1 MSECVIHVCV
11 LVVGVHMLD
20 VSNLSL
26 FHKDV
31 FYSMMTVMDL
41 AIPEFM
47 ALSDKLPV
55 DIVHMT
61 FTSCAVPIVEI
72 LSAFT
77 LIWL

>member
-1 MSECVIHVCV
+1 MSIEQRTWQILSIDFFCPCFCVSECVIHVCV

-47 ALSDKLPV
+47 AL
-55 DIVHMT
+55 
-61 FTSCAVPIVEI
+61 
-72 LSAFT
+72 
-77 LIWL
+77 

>member
-11 LVVGVHMLD
+11 LVVGVQMLD

-31 FYSMMTVMDL
+31 FYFMMTVMNL

-47 ALSDKLPV
+47 AL
-55 DIVHMT
+55 
-61 FTSCAVPIVEI
+61 
-72 LSAFT
+72 
-77 LIWL
+77 

>member
-1 MSECVIHVCV
+1 MFLCVRVCNTCMCI
-11 LVVGVHMLD
+11 GRRGTLD

-47 ALSDKLPV
+47 AL
-55 DIVHMT
+55 
-61 FTSCAVPIVEI
+61 
-72 LSAFT
+72 
-77 LIWL
+77 

>member
-1 MSECVIHVCV
+1 MSRELGRFYSIDFFVHVFVCQCLIHVCV

-47 ALSDKLPV
+47 AL
-55 DIVHMT
+55 
-61 FTSCAVPIVEI
+61 
-72 LSAFT
+72 
-77 LIWL
+77 

>member
-11 LVVGVHMLD
+11 LVVGVQMLD

-47 ALSDKLPV
+47 AL
-55 DIVHMT
+55 
-61 FTSCAVPIVEI
+61 
-72 LSAFT
+72 
-77 LIWL
+77 